1 MSKLRRHYNK
11 IARKL
16 TLADLQ
22 EGAAEND
29 LSLDNL
35 FSDGRVKPT
44 TDFFLGL
51 LSKKGLY
58 NILEQFELLDRLA
71 IRELTKIS
79 IEIDTSDPHIHR
91 LYIYNGSPCTDN
103 VICEL
108 VAKKGPLQFQA
119 DSAIDFPDIT
129 PNLLQIEWLLLQ
141 NPRAS
146 FSPKRPRLP
155 GQSHPG
161 LGLGK
166 HLLEL
171 LIILTRRL
179 GLDGIVNKP
188 HFLHTALMFGSAFLF
203 ITPRKHA
210 IIQAIQRDLL
220 SQDSFYKVAWAAN
233 FECIVHRSSG
243 QQLEWKPDYL
253 VLPLKRPLI
262 KYFRS
267 RDYQN
272 GVEKNAKKLSFAI
285 DQEKFKKRMQQHNLK
300 IF

>member
-29 LSLDNL
+29 LTLDNL
-35 FSDGRVKPT
+35 FSDGRVKPI

-51 LSKKGLY
+51 VSKKGLY
-58 NILEQFELLDRLA
+58 NVLEQFELLDRLA
-71 IRELTKIS
+71 ERELTKIL
-79 IEIDTSDPHIHR
+79 IETDTSDPHVHR
-91 LYIYNGSPCTDN
+91 LYIYTGSPSTDN

-108 VAKKGPLQFQA
+108 VAKKGPFQLQL
-119 DSAIDFPDIT
+119 DSEIDFPDIN

-141 NPRAS
+141 NPRKH
-146 FSPKRPRLP
+146 FSATRPRLP

-161 LGLGK
+161 LGLGR

-171 LIILTRRL
+171 MIILTRRL

-188 HFLHTALMFGSAFLF
+188 HFLHTALMFESAFQF
-203 ITPRKHA
+203 IAPRKQA
-210 IIQAIQRDLL
+210 IMQAIQRDLL
-220 SQDSFYKVAWAAN
+220 DQFSFYTVAWAAN
-233 FECIVHRSSG
+233 FECIVHRDSK
-243 QQLEWKPDYL
+243 QPLEWEPGYL
-253 VLPLKRPLI
+253 ILPLKRPLI

-267 RDYQN
+267 KNYQN
-272 GVEKNAKKLSFAI
+272 SVEKYAREFCFAI
-285 DQEKFKKRMQQHNLK
+285 DQKKFRARMEQHNLV